1 MNSSIIDFGSKIHTK
16 IIDNDTGKIIK
27 FVKSAEYNREMRNK
41 SYQTEA
47 VKNKQLKSQ
56 FMKRLE
62 KLELNSKVLRASVI
76 RHDLK
81 ATDIKPL
88 YDRLVKQYEHD
99 YDKKVILKERFN
111 TIVNCIIKVQSQI

>member
-1 MNSSIIDFGSKIHTK
+1 MNSSVIDYGSQIYTK
-16 IIDNDTGKIIK
+16 IIDNETGRILK
-27 FVKSAEYNREMRNK
+27 FVKSPEYNREQRNK
-41 SYQTEA
+41 SYHNEA

-81 ATDIKPL
+81 AATDIKPL
-88 YDRLVKQYEHD
+88 YDKLVNQYEND

-111 TIVNCIIKVQSQI
+111 TIVNCIIKYQL

>member
-1 MNSSIIDFGSKIHTK
+1 MNSSVIDYGSQIYTK
-16 IIDNDTGKIIK
+16 IIDNETGRILK
-27 FVKSAEYNREMRNK
+27 FVKSPEYNREQRNK
-41 SYQTEA
+41 SYHNEA

-88 YDRLVKQYEHD
+88 YDHLVKQYEND
-99 YDKKVILKERFN
+99 YDKRVILKERFN
-111 TIVNCIIKVQSQI
+111 IIVNCIIKVQSQI